1 MKDIDPNAYDA
12 WLARDYEYLVEPET
26 KTCPECDGD
35 GLKRVHY
42 PEGDP
47 QVVDD
52 PCNECDGEGRVEV
65 DVEAERSSAAEDA
78 AMEKYHHDKYG
89 D

>member
-1 MKDIDPNAYDA
+1 MKGYDD
-12 WLARDYEYLVEPET
+12 WLARPYEHPEGEDT
-26 KTCPECDGD
+26 ETCPECDGD

-52 PCNECDGEGRVEV
+52 VCPECGGDGVVEV
-65 DVEAERSSAAEDA
+65 DVEAERQAAAEDA
-78 AMEKYHHDKYG
+78 AMEKYYHEKYG